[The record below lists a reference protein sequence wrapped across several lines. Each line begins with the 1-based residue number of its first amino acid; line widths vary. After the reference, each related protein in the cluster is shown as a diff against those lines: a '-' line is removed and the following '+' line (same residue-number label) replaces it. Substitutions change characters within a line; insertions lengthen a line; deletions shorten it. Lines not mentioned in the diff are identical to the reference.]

1 MNQSTRELM
10 MKRVLITAVK
20 TSQIARTRQAR
31 RKRRTVRNPKRRR
44 NKASSNLARLK
55 CRRARVTKV

>member
-1 MNQSTRELM
+1 MSQSTRELM
-10 MKRVLITAVK
+10 MKRALITAVK

-31 RKRRTVRNPKRRR
+31 RKGRTVRNPKRRR

-55 CRRARVTKV
+55 FRRARVTKV